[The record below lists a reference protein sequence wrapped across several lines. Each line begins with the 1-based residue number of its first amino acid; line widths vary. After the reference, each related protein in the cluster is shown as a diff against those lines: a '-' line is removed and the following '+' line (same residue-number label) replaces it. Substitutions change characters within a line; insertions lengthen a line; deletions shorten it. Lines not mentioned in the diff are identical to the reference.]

1 MFIEKLKATAV
12 KFYGDPRN
20 ITDKLAEVMP

>member
-12 KFYGDPRN
+12 KFYGAPRD